1 MLPFEEEVGQH
12 PSLED
17 MQDVVVHKK
26 LRPVLRDC
34 WQKHAVSRDVSDPA
48 EPRGDADHVTLDDP
62 AAPSLSL
69 SLSQGLAMLCETI
82 EDCWDHEAEARL
94 SAGCVE
100 ERIGQMKRQAPVIG
114 PEEIVTVV
122 TTVTNVDLQ
131 PKESS
136 L

>member
-62 AAPSLSL
+62 AALSLSL
-69 SLSQGLAMLCETI
+69 SLSQAQAAYPVLESTLDIIRCHFLFRQFAHLLVSCDPGCCTNSAWQSGQT
-82 EDCWDHEAEARL
+82 DARTH
-94 SAGCVE
+94 CTCMRV
-100 ERIGQMKRQAPVIG
+100 
-114 PEEIVTVV
+114 
-122 TTVTNVDLQ
+122 
-131 PKESS
+131 
-136 L
+136 